1 MVGGPPWKQPPACD
15 WGAGGDP
22 GPDTDEE
29 EGGGP
34 EPAGREPP
42 GRARGHWGSPWD
54 PLRPDVSRSREG
66 ALKGVVAASPL
77 FSPAPRTSSA
87 TRRRELSRVGRAA
100 LGTSQRRKYS
110 RCGPPARGFWAG
122 RVSRWW
128 IWASNV
134 LGAKAGRKRE
144 GEMERQRQTV
154 EGGGAGR
161 RGSWEAGTGVGPP
174 CPALPWMP
182 AASSPQDRFPD
193 SGPPLAAWA
202 GFSWENGSCLVGLT
216 RVVTGSPRPSVP
228 GGAFS
233 QAA

>member
-1 MVGGPPWKQPPACD
+1 MRAPRPRLLGGPGLQVVDLGFKCLRSKSR
-15 WGAGGDP
+15 
-22 GPDTDEE
+22 EK
-29 EGGGP
+29 EGG
-34 EPAGREPP
+34 R
-42 GRARGHWGSPWD
+42 D
-54 PLRPDVSRSREG
+54 
-66 ALKGVVAASPL
+66 
-77 FSPAPRTSSA
+77 
-87 TRRRELSRVGRAA
+87 
-100 LGTSQRRKYS
+100 
-110 RCGPPARGFWAG
+110 
-122 RVSRWW
+122 
-128 IWASNV
+128 
-134 LGAKAGRKRE
+134 
-144 GEMERQRQTV
+144 GETEADGG